1 MPSMRLTASPM
12 NNGTRVLSTKAID
25 EHAEIRERARHEM
38 FDLLTA
44 EPEPAATKN
53 VRPPVEIASFEC

>member
-1 MPSMRLTASPM
+1 M